1 MSKPAEG
8 SSKTI
13 VYAALVGNL
22 LVAVTKIG
30 AAVWTGSSAMMSEA
44 VHSVVDTINEV
55 LLLYGYHRASRP
67 PDESHP
73 LGYGRE
79 LYFWSF
85 IVALLIFALG
95 AGVSLYQGVLHVTA
109 PEPIENPIVSFV
121 VLGLSFV
128 FESISWLFAWRRF
141 RSETSRLG
149 WYNAFIRS
157 KDPPAFMVLLE
168 DSAALVGIV
177 IAVAATA
184 AAALFT
190 QPVWDGVGSIL
201 IGILLGLTSIG
212 LARESKSLLIGE
224 PAHSDLS
231 RSILDIAR
239 RSPGVLRA
247 NGLLTVQLS
256 PAEVVAA
263 LSVEFADD
271 KRADDIEK
279 CVISIETEIRRQH
292 PSVAALFIKPQTN
305 ARYHAVRARRW
316 NGAS

>member
-1 MSKPAEG
+1 MAAEE
-8 SSKTI
+8 SSKTV
-13 VYAALVGNL
+13 VYAALVGNS
-22 LVAVTKIG
+22 LVAATKI
-30 AAVWTGSSAMMSEA
+30 AAAAWTGSSAMMSEA
-44 VHSVVDTINEV
+44 VHSVVDITNEV

-109 PEPIENPIVSFV
+109 PEPIQDPVVSFV
-121 VLGLSFV
+121 VLGLAFV
-128 FESISWLFAWRRF
+128 FEGVSWLFALHHF
-141 RSETSRLG
+141 RSEHARLG
-149 WYNAFIRS
+149 WYEAFVRS

-177 IAVAATA
+177 IAAATTTA
-184 AAALFT
+184 AVLLA

-201 IGILLGLTSIG
+201 IGVLLGVASIG
-212 LARESKSLLIGE
+212 LARESMSLLIGE
-224 PAHSDLS
+224 PAHTELS

-239 RSPGVLRA
+239 HSPGVLRA

-271 KRADDIEK
+271 KRADDIEQ
-279 CVISIETEIRRQH
+279 CVISIENEIRKQH

-316 NGAS
+316 GARS

>member
-1 MSKPAEG
+1 MSKTAEG

-22 LVAVTKIG
+22 LVAITKIG

-44 VHSVVDTINEV
+44 VHSVVDTTNEV

-73 LGYGRE
+73 LGHGRE

-85 IVALLIFALG
+85 IVALLIFAFG

-109 PEPIENPIVSFV
+109 PEPIEDPIVSFI
-121 VLGLSFV
+121 VLGMSFV
-128 FESISWLFAWRRF
+128 FEAISWLFAWRRF
-141 RSETSRLG
+141 RSETSRFG
-149 WYNAFIRS
+149 WYEAFVRS

-177 IAVAATA
+177 IAVVATA
-184 AAALFT
+184 AAVLFA
-190 QPVWDGVGSIL
+190 QPIWDGVGSIL
-201 IGILLGLTSIG
+201 IGILLGITSIG

-271 KRADDIEK
+271 KRADDIER

-305 ARYHAVRARRW
+305 ARYHAVRAKRW
-316 NGAS
+316 GTGA

>member
-1 MSKPAEG
+1 MSKTAQG

-22 LVAVTKIG
+22 LVAITKIG

-44 VHSVVDTINEV
+44 VHSVVDTTNEV

-95 AGVSLYQGVLHVTA
+95 AGVSLYQGVLHVTT
-109 PEPIENPIVSFV
+109 PEPIEDPIISFI
-121 VLGLSFV
+121 VLGMSFV
-128 FESISWLFAWRRF
+128 FEGISWLFAWRRF

-149 WYNAFIRS
+149 WYEAFVRS

-177 IAVAATA
+177 IAVVATA
-184 AAALFT
+184 AAVLFA
-190 QPVWDGVGSIL
+190 QPIWDGVGSIL
-201 IGILLGLTSIG
+201 IGILLGITSIG

-271 KRADDIEK
+271 KRADDIEQ
-279 CVISIETEIRRQH
+279 CVVSIETEIRRQH
-292 PSVAALFIKPQTN
+292 PNVAALFIKPQTN
-305 ARYHAVRARRW
+305 ARYHAVRAKRW
-316 NGAS
+316 GTGA

>member
-1 MSKPAEG
+1 MSKTAEG

-22 LVAVTKIG
+22 LVAITKIG

-44 VHSVVDTINEV
+44 VHSVVDTTNEV

-73 LGYGRE
+73 LGHGRE

-85 IVALLIFALG
+85 IVALLIFAFG

-109 PEPIENPIVSFV
+109 PEPIEDPIVSFI
-121 VLGLSFV
+121 VLGMSFV
-128 FESISWLFAWRRF
+128 FEGISWLFAWRRF
-141 RSETSRLG
+141 RSETSRFG
-149 WYNAFIRS
+149 WYEAFVRS

-177 IAVAATA
+177 IAVVATA
-184 AAALFT
+184 AAVLFA
-190 QPVWDGVGSIL
+190 QPIWDGVGSIL
-201 IGILLGLTSIG
+201 IGILLGITSIG

-271 KRADDIEK
+271 KRADDIER

-316 NGAS
+316 GTGA

>member
-1 MSKPAEG
+1 MAAEG

-13 VYAALVGNL
+13 VYAALVGNI
-22 LVAVTKIG
+22 LVATTKIG
-30 AAVWTGSSAMMSEA
+30 AAFWTGSSAMMSEA
-44 VHSVVDTINEV
+44 VHSVVDTTNDV

-67 PDESHP
+67 PDESPP

-95 AGVSLYQGVLHVTA
+95 SGVSLYQGVLHVTA
-109 PEPIENPIVSFV
+109 PEPIQDPIVSFV

-128 FESISWLFAWRRF
+128 FEGVSWLFALRRF
-141 RSETSRLG
+141 RSESARFG
-149 WYNAFIRS
+149 WYEAFVRS
-157 KDPPAFMVLLE
+157 KDPLAFMVLLE

-177 IAVAATA
+177 IAAAATA
-184 AAALFT
+184 AAVLLAR
-190 QPVWDGVGSIL
+190 PVWDGVGSIL
-201 IGILLGLTSIG
+201 IGILLGIVSVG

-224 PAHSDLS
+224 PAHSELS
-231 RSILDIAR
+231 RSVLDIAR
-239 RSPGVLRA
+239 RSPGVLQA

-271 KRADDIEK
+271 KRADGIEQ
-279 CVISIETEIRRQH
+279 CVISIETEIRKQH

-305 ARYHAVRARRW
+305 ARYYAARARRW
-316 NGAS
+316 RVGS